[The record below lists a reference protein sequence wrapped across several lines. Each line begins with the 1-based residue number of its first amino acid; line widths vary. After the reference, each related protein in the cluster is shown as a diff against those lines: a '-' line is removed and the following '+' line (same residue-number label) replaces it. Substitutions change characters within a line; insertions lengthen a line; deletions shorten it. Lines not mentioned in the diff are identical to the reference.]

1 MAKEQKQLLIVG
13 YVAEAIPDLEKY
25 LKPPVPPK
33 NYGPEAAEKWLKEKG
48 PERLAEAKLVAAS
61 GKLTGRMREI
71 VAVDPHREAIFV
83 SNPRTGE
90 PASVQFLQW
99 VSTHYSGSFTTELR
113 DRSEPLLTIMGFDPK
128 EFVRVVGTEAI
139 LHGGLTV
146 PLGFWYMN
154 ESVFDPY
161 DMLVESGR
169 RDLFDI
175 YSLLKLLD
183 VPLPS
188 VDWAPHKQALWDAVI
203 AAELIYRNQLYPTM
217 GSTQHDA
224 LMASFA
230 SLMSAVAEEMAEDE
244 EAPLDSESETEQ
256 NEVAEAAQEEPAEGD
271 AAEEVATA
279 AGTLRRPPRR
289 NAATPQAS

>member
-1 MAKEQKQLLIVG
+1 MRTQVAIIGAGPSGLLLGQLLHKAGIDNIILERQTG
-13 YVAEAIPDLEKY
+13 DYVLGRIRAGILEQVTVDLVY
-25 LKPPVPPK
+25 
-33 NYGPEAAEKWLKEKG
+33 
-48 PERLAEAKLVAAS
+48 
-61 GKLTGRMREI
+61 
-71 VAVDPHREAIFV
+71 
-83 SNPRTGE
+83 NP
-90 PASVQFLQW
+90 A
-99 VSTHYSGSFTTELR
+99 
-113 DRSEPLLTIMGFDPK
+113 LLTIMGFDPK

-183 VPLPS
+183 IPLPAA
-188 VDWAPHKQALWDAVI
+188 DWAPHTQALWDTVI
-203 AAELIYRNQLYPTM
+203 AAELIYRNQLYPTL

-224 LMASFA
+224 LMVSFA
-230 SLMSAVAEEMAEDE
+230 ALTAAASEEVEEDA

-271 AAEEVATA
+271 ADEEAATTPA
-279 AGTLRRPPRR
+279 APRRSTRR
-289 NAATPQAS
+289 NAPTPQA